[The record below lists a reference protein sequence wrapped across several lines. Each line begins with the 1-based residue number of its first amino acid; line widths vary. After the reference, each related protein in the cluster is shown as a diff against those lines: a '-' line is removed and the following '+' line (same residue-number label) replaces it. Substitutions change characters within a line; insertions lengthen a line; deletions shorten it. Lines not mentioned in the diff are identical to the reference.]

1 MAIKFK
7 SSKEKEKKAFSWTGG
22 NNSQQPGNINKVT
35 AHTNVDIILF
45 RLSEQ

>member
-7 SSKEKEKKAFSWTGG
+7 SSKEEKEKKAFGG
-22 NNSQQPGNINKVT
+22 GDNSQQPGNINKVT

-45 RLSEQ
+45 RLCEQ